1 MKGPPILSVT
11 DMKSKSSDQRTF
23 CPSTTAP
30 SRIGSVQTRT
40 FGTPSTV
47 IWQFGQCPE
56 QQRRPRGRWYLN
68 EREKTRFP
76 AANAAVAMVSPS
88 NPVTF
93 QPANVNETAFE
104 RSILSPARGSSL
116 MPGAWDRGA

>member
-1 MKGPPILSVT
+1 MNGPPSLSVT

-47 IWQFGQCPE
+47 IWQFGQWPE

-68 EREKTRFP
+68 EREKTRLP
-76 AANAAVAMVSPS
+76 AANAADAIVSPS
-88 NPVTF
+88 KPVTF
-93 QPANVNETAFE
+93 QPAKVNETAFE
-104 RSILSPARGSSL
+104 RSIGSPTRGSSL
-116 MPGAWDRGA
+116 TPASRARGG